1 MHQQTGCLTGK
12 RSIPA
17 PYGTL
22 HRWLEVLD
30 FVLDR
35 RRDERLKMRGIK
47 RSVYHRTQ
55 AFAKEVLCDLLPE
68 LQKGRR
74 HASRIPFG
82 KPGSPSMLFNQI
94 LAKMI
99 KNQNIKI

>member
-55 AFAKEVLCDLLPE
+55 AFAKEVIFAGEQTEDGVLRGFGTLRDVFGGGAKVAALGENLN
-68 LQKGRR
+68 RR
-74 HASRIPFG
+74 FQDSG
-82 KPGSPSMLFNQI
+82 
-94 LAKMI
+94 
-99 KNQNIKI
+99 